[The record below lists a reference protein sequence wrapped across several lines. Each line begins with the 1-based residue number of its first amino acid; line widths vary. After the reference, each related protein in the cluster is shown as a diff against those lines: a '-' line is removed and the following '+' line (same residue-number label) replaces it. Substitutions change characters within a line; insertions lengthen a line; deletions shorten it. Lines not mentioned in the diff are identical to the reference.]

1 MAVGIIKRLDQL
13 GRLTIPIEFRRHLKW
28 ESEKTPLSVY
38 VDEGCI
44 IVKQAVDT
52 VVTKSEIE
60 DRLSKKYSEE
70 EIAEIIKELD
80 IED

>member
-1 MAVGIIKRLDQL
+1 MAVGIIRKLDSL
-13 GRLTIPIEFRRHLKW
+13 GRLTIPMEMRKYLKW
-28 ESEKTPLSVY
+28 ENEKTPLSVY

-60 DRLSKKYSEE
+60 SRLSNKYSDE
-70 EIAEIIKELD
+70 EITEIIKELD

>member
-70 EIAEIIKELD
+70 EIAAIIKELD

>member
-1 MAVGIIKRLDQL
+1 M
-13 GRLTIPIEFRRHLKW
+13 
-28 ESEKTPLSVY
+28 Y
-38 VDEGCI
+38 VDEGCV

-60 DRLSKKYSEE
+60 DRVSKKYSEE
-70 EIAEIIKELD
+70 EIAAIIKELD